1 MTDKAIPSDVW
12 DVLKT
17 EITESRRSKIERAA
31 NERTNHVRLIVQDVH
46 DPHNVSAC
54 MRSAEAMG
62 IRKVDVVTLNEP
74 FRTTTVA
81 RGVKNWLEVSKFK
94 TVKECADQVH
104 KEGFLICAGMPA
116 PDSVAIDELPIEKGK
131 PLAILFGN
139 EHAGVSPEWKE
150 HVDIYFTIPMAGL
163 VESMNISVSAAI
175 SLHHL
180 THKSR
185 VELKEEYLLNIDE
198 KTDLLNNW
206 AVRTIDNWEKRYER
220 VKEENN

>member
-1 MTDKAIPSDVW
+1 MEDKNIASDTWAILSQDITDA
-12 DVLKT
+12 
-17 EITESRRSKIERAA
+17 RREKIERAA
-31 NERTNHVRLIVQDVH
+31 RERTNHIRLIIQDVH

-62 IRKVDVVTLNEP
+62 IKHVDIVTLNKP

-81 RGVKNWLEVSKFK
+81 RGVKNWLDVS
-94 TVKECADQVH
+94 THESALSCAEAVKKQ
-104 KEGFLICAGMPA
+104 GFQICAGMPTA
-116 PDSVAIDELPIEKGK
+116 DSLLIDNLPIEESK

-139 EHAGVSPEWKE
+139 EHAGVSEEWKP
-150 HVDIYFTIPMAGL
+150 HVDMYFTIPMAGL

-185 VELKEEYLLNIDE
+185 EILKEKYFLSNEQRVQ
-198 KTDLLNNW
+198 LLNNW
-206 AVRTIDNWEKRYER
+206 ATRTIDNWKARYDR
-220 VKEENN
+220 LKG